1 MCKPKRHTA
10 IKMLDILQNA
20 EVLWCSADLPRV
32 WALQCVPQQC
42 QGWQLLWR
50 YANEGTNCWPE
61 GKHST
66 CGCGHSRKIEAGDET
81 QPLQKRPI
89 SELTLFIIKLKIAL
103 LACCHLATS
112 PFSSWPGQW
121 LATSAFGATKLP
133 SFSKS
138 LCFCWL
144 PLLNSDRTE
153 DLHLACIIVAQE
165 KVFLMLDDKSVYAA
179 CSGEA
184 HESGQRTALC
194 HRWVRQGPWHSRWG
208 IAPGLCSHWVL
219 LPTSNLPS
227 YLACQQD
234 KKIPQNL
241 SPRWSDEHTAGALS
255 TRVQQSNI
263 LRSSHQLCLLH
274 VRLCGLQ
281 GHLTT
286 MMALPIR
293 SLGMSCSG
301 DEPWISVMAC
311 VDFF

>member
-10 IKMLDILQNA
+10 IKMLDVLQNA
-20 EVLWCSADLPRV
+20 ELIWCSADLPRV

-66 CGCGHSRKIEAGDET
+66 CGCGHSRKIEAGNVT

-89 SELTLFIIKLKIAL
+89 SELILFIIKLRIAL

-121 LATSAFGATKLP
+121 LATSAFGAKKLP

-144 PLLNSDRTE
+144 PLLNSDWTE

-165 KVFLMLDDKSVYAA
+165 KVFLMLDEKSVFAA

-184 HESGQRTALC
+184 YESGQCTAFC
-194 HRWVRQGPWHSRWG
+194 HRWVRQGPWHSWWG
-208 IAPGLCSHWVL
+208 TAPGLCSHSIL
-219 LPTSNLPS
+219 LPILLKFAFISCTQILVSKTRK
-227 YLACQQD
+227 YLKFKRLAPD
-234 KKIPQNL
+234 
-241 SPRWSDEHTAGALS
+241 SPDEHTAVALS
-255 TRVQQSNI
+255 IEVQPSNI
-263 LRSSHQLCLLH
+263 FAKLTLAFLGWYACFMWDSLDCKVTSQLWWPH
-274 VRLCGLQ
+274 
-281 GHLTT
+281 
-286 MMALPIR
+286 
-293 SLGMSCSG
+293 
-301 DEPWISVMAC
+301 
-311 VDFF
+311 